1 MNPETVTIEEKEG
14 LMRISIAPRVS
25 SGVALA
31 GLGLVFFAV
40 GVWTLSHANSESGI
54 EIFQAGVAMLLCPPL
69 LYVGAGV
76 ATNRHALTASPES
89 VLVTH
94 GRIPLWNTPASVAV
108 PTAGIVA
115 LETASNQLIASL
127 HDGSRVALLESE
139 QGQTL
144 VAFKEGL
151 ERYLS
156 NRDAP

>member
-1 MNPETVTIEEKEG
+1 MSGNTTIEEKG
-14 LMRISIAPRVS
+14 DMMRISTAPRMS
-25 SGVALA
+25 SGIAFA
-31 GLGLVFFAV
+31 GLGVIFFAV

-54 EIFQAGVAMLLCPPL
+54 EILQAGVAMLLCPPL
-69 LYVGAGV
+69 LYMGAGV

-115 LETASNQLIASL
+115 LETASNQLIARL
-127 HDGSRVALLESE
+127 DDGSRVALLACDH
-139 QGQTL
+139 GQTL
-144 VAFKEGL
+144 TTFKEGL

-156 NRDAP
+156 QLEGA